1 MYYDEKTAA
10 RLINSMLASV
20 EESRP
25 TLKKAWIDAAGNM
38 CACDGFR
45 AYRLHTPVA
54 GVPDEEAENGID
66 LDKVFPADVYAYKP
80 LELPTLAD
88 VRCMIEEDKRK
99 KKRDGDASFIFTFGM
114 SDDGEQLPAVNLLYL
129 ADVLQMFPNAL
140 AYYKNPVNPIVFKD
154 ENGDALVLP
163 IRIMNGESK
172 GIDPTK
178 RRQAIPQPK
187 KDKTPALGLRTFAA
201 LYAV

>member
-10 RLINSMLASV
+10 RLINSMLAGV

-54 GVPDEEAENGID
+54 GVPDEEAEKGVD
-66 LDKVFPADVYAYKP
+66 LDKIFPADMYDHKP

-99 KKRDGDASFIFTFGM
+99 KKRDGAASFIFTFGT
-114 SDDGEQLPAVNLLYL
+114 SETGEQLPAVNLLYL
-129 ADVLQMFPNAL
+129 ADALQMFPNAL
-140 AYYKNPVNPIVFKD
+140 AYYKNPVSPIVFKD

-163 IRIMNGESK
+163 IRIMNGDAQ

-187 KDKTPALGLRTFAA
+187 KNNTPALGLRTFAA